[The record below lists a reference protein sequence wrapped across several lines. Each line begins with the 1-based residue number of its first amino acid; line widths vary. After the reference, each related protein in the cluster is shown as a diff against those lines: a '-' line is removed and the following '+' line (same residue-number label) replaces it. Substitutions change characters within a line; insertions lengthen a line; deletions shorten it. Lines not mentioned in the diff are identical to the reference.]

1 MINTKTIK
9 QLNTFSPIKE
19 DFLIAQSSSTEQT
32 GKVPVE
38 NLFNIPLNN
47 NNSILDNISSLQ
59 RGISTNNDNIITIQN
74 SINNIQDNISN
85 NSRNIN
91 NIQNTIIPAI
101 QNDINELEQAI
112 EQSGGSSSN
121 LNNLLD
127 GNDSGAIR
135 SIHSATPDENYTM
148 GEDAIALGYGTKA
161 QSYAAYAQGY
171 ETIAMGAG
179 SHAEGYQTQ
188 AKNNFTHAEGSVTI
202 SSYDNAHAEGLNTT
216 ASGNA
221 SHAEGIGTAASERG
235 SHAEGIGTT
244 ASGQGSHA
252 SGSYTT
258 ASSANQTVIGRYNIE
273 MQNNMYPFIIGNG
286 TSNSRSNALAV
297 DWTGNVQL
305 GFDRNAAIGTTD
317 GDLINALAGANFIST
332 TDTMVNVKKL
342 FTQLTNKQNTYE
354 YELST
359 FQTFQR
365 KDANY
370 DFSNVVN
377 VTAYGVTENVKNIS
391 LYAYGYNKN
400 GNTWLQ
406 IWTTPIQFLG
416 GTTTSRGSWVEFSAQ
431 VPEKF
436 IPRSQY
442 FTILY
447 GIEPNAS
454 NSIYGD
460 IFNLNSNM
468 LSNYVANFA
477 LLKIAPIEEEEI
489 DEQTQQTVT
498 KTKWKIFISP
508 MNLNKKDSSSSNQ
521 LIYICNCNYTSAYSP
536 V

>member
-1 MINTKTIK
+1 MANTKTIK
-9 QLNTFSPIKE
+9 QLQSFQSANQN
-19 DFLIAQSSSTEQT
+19 DLLI
-32 GKVPVE
+32 
-38 NLFNIPLNN
+38 
-47 NNSILDNISSLQ
+47 
-59 RGISTNNDNIITIQN
+59 IQN
-74 SINNIQDNISN
+74 STINETGNILVKNLLNIQLTDLENQSIVNSINDLNTNLTSLDTELDQIKNEDIPLLSSGISSNAASISDIQSNI
-85 NSRNIN
+85 
-91 NIQNTIIPAI
+91 TIM
-101 QNDINELEQAI
+101 QNDIDALEQAI
-112 EQSGGSSSN
+112 EQGGGSGGESSSN

-135 SIHSATPDENYTM
+135 SINSAAPDENYTM
-148 GEDAIALGYGTKA
+148 GENAIALGYGTKA
-161 QSYAAYAQGY
+161 QYNAAYAQGY
-171 ETIAMGAG
+171 ETTAIGAG
-179 SHAEGYQTQ
+179 SHAEGFGTQ
-188 AKNNFTHAEGSVTI
+188 ALNNF
-202 SSYDNAHAEGLNTT
+202 
-216 ASGNA
+216 
-221 SHAEGIGTAASERG
+221 SHAEGYQTITRNDGSHAEGVNTEASGRG
-235 SHAEGIGTT
+235 SHAEGIGTE
-244 ASGQGSHA
+244 ASEQGSHA
-252 SGSYTT
+252 SGSYTI
-258 ASSANQTVIGRYNIE
+258 ASSTNQTVIGRYNIE
-273 MQNNMYPFIIGNG
+273 MLSNTYPLIIGNG
-286 TSNSRSNALAV
+286 SQIARSNALTV

-305 GFDRNAAIGTTD
+305 ALDRSAAIGTTD
-317 GDLINALAGANFIST
+317 GDLANALAGANFITT

-342 FTQLTNKQNTYE
+342 FTQLTNRQNTYE

-391 LYAYGYNKN
+391 LYAYGYNRN

-477 LLKIAPIEEEEI
+477 LLKIAPIEEI
-489 DEQTQQTVT
+489 DSQTQQIR
-498 KTKWKIFISP
+498 TKWKFFISP

-521 LIYICNCNYTSAYSP
+521 LIYICNCNYTSAYNP
-536 V
+536 I

>member
-1 MINTKTIK
+1 MARTKTIK
-9 QLNTFSPIKE
+9 QLQSFQILNE
-19 DFLIAQSSSTEQT
+19 NDLLIINSSTADKT
-32 GKVPVE
+32 GNTLVK
-38 NLFNIPLNN
+38 NILKTQLTDLNN
-47 NNSILDNISSLQ
+47 QSVIDSVNDLNVNITNLSTDLNQIKKDDIPGISYNAIAISQNTRDIRTIQGNINTIQGNISTMQTS
-59 RGISTNNDNIITIQN
+59 
-74 SINNIQDNISN
+74 ISN
-85 NSRNIN
+85 
-91 NIQNTIIPAI
+91 
-101 QNDINELEQAI
+101 LEQAI
-112 EQSGGSSSN
+112 GQGGGSSSN

-135 SIHSATPDENYTM
+135 SINSAVPDENYTM
-148 GEDAIALGYGTKA
+148 GENAIALGYGTKA
-161 QSYAAYAQGY
+161 QYNAAYAQGY
-171 ETIAMGAG
+171 ETTAIGAG
-179 SHAEGYQTQ
+179 SHAEGFGTQ
-188 AKNNFTHAEGSVTI
+188 ALNNF
-202 SSYDNAHAEGLNTT
+202 
-216 ASGNA
+216 
-221 SHAEGIGTAASERG
+221 SHAEGYQTITRNDGSHAEGVNTEASGRG
-235 SHAEGIGTT
+235 SHAEGIGTE
-244 ASGQGSHA
+244 ASEQGSHA
-252 SGSYTT
+252 SGSYTI
-258 ASSANQTVIGRYNIE
+258 ASSTNQTVIGRYNRE
-273 MQNNMYPFIIGNG
+273 MQNNMYPLIIGNG

-305 GFDRNAAIGTTD
+305 ALDRSAAIGTID
-317 GDLINALAGANFIST
+317 GDLANALAGANFITT

-342 FTQLTNKQNTYE
+342 FTQLTNRQNTYE

-377 VTAYGVTENVKNIS
+377 GVTENVKNIS

-416 GTTTSRGSWVEFSAQ
+416 GTTTSRGSWVEFSVQ

-498 KTKWKIFISP
+498 KTKWKFFISP